1 MNNNQQMLIKLTKLL
16 ENEKKDFDAVC
27 ADYKIL
33 QSNSKTTQADYDAIK
48 IKLANKLDRIKKINK
63 MLEKL
68 SK

>member
-16 ENEKKDFDAVC
+16 ENEKKDFDAIC
-27 ADYKIL
+27 ADYEIL
-33 QSNSKTTQADYDAIK
+33 QFNAKATKADYDAIK

>member
-27 ADYKIL
+27 ADYEIL

>member
-16 ENEKKDFDAVC
+16 ENEKKDFDAIC
-27 ADYKIL
+27 ADYEIL
-33 QSNSKTTQADYDAIK
+33 QSNSKATKADYDAIK